1 MSDIE
6 HIISQQQK
14 KIDTL
19 TLSLEAERRCNESL
33 RAHIRRLAWLNAE
46 HSPAPEPQLERH
58 QESLEEAPV
67 ERGKRG

>member
-6 HIISQQQK
+6 SIITALQK
-14 KIDTL
+14 KVDTL
-19 TLSLEAERRCNESL
+19 TLSLDAERRCNESL
-33 RAHIRRLAWLNAE
+33 RAQIRRLAWLNAE
-46 HSPAPEPQLERH
+46 HSPAPEPQPERH